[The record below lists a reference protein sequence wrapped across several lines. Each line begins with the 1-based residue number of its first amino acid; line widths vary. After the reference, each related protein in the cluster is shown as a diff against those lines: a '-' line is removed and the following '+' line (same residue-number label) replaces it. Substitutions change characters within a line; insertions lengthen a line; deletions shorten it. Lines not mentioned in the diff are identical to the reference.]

1 MAVRRLWA
9 SHQLEVLVSL
19 LGVQETLLVQFLE
32 GLTPSRMLL
41 SEPSGPDSSPTPK
54 PSFSGIGDKYP
65 PRRGG
70 IIDTVNLAG
79 SRVAKERHSE
89 HVCEEVSRL
98 G

>member
-1 MAVRRLWA
+1 MRL
-9 SHQLEVLVSL
+9 
-19 LGVQETLLVQFLE
+19 LE
-32 GLTPSRMLL
+32 GLALSRMLL
-41 SEPSGPDSSPTPK
+41 SEPSGPESSPTPE
-54 PSFSGIGDKYP
+54 PSSSGNGDKYP